1 MVRISEVF
9 ARMADLGR
17 LEGNSPPVIQTDAM
31 SGVILLRALE
41 DDLGVPRF
49 SLSRSGRSNMGMYD
63 GIAIVSPESRLVN
76 YQEVAWLDY
85 FGPLAEAFS

>member
-9 ARMADLGR
+9 GVMADRARCHGAAA
-17 LEGNSPPVIQTDAM
+17 PVIRTDAM

-41 DDLGVPRF
+41 DDLGMPRF
-49 SLSRSGRSNMGMYD
+49 SLSRSGRGNMGMYD
-63 GIAIVSPESRLVN
+63 GVAIVSPESRLVN
-76 YQEVAWLDY
+76 YQEAAWLDH